1 MVSELKEVLVYLFIL
16 RIVLNAGIRVKSYLL
31 LLCSD
36 MKTAANI
43 RSQWTFIQ
51 LNKPVWTFEALKDL
65 VVVNLLDKSCDF
77 S

>member
-1 MVSELKEVLVYLFIL
+1 MVSELNEVLAYLFIL
-16 RIVLNAGIRVKSYLL
+16 RIVLYAGIRVKSYLL

-36 MKTAANI
+36 METAANM